1 MTMEEKLEA
10 MATEM
15 HEMSMVNQELKARN
29 EYLRKQLRSNM
40 KQKQKLHEDSERIGM
55 NYRSEEEASNA
66 LSFSEDDV
74 PFGRT
79 RRVARPTFNSN
90 DFKVEITE
98 FEARLDP
105 DEFLE
110 WLQTVERI
118 FEYKDIPEDQR
129 LKLVAL
135 RRRKS
140 AALWWKNFNAKRT
153 RERKSK
159 INTWGKI

>member
-1 MTMEEKLEA
+1 
-10 MATEM
+10 
-15 HEMSMVNQELKARN
+15 
-29 EYLRKQLRSNM
+29 M

-118 FEYKDIPEDQR
+118 FDCKDTPEDR
-129 LKLVAL
+129 KVKLVAL
-135 RRRKS
+135 RLRKYAS
-140 AALWWKNFNAKRT
+140 LWWTNPTAKRT
-153 RERKSK
+153 RERKRKSIHGTK
-159 INTWGKI
+159 